1 MTSEGEGQTTPW
13 IEKHGARY
21 AYGYDKGGKL
31 KTALGIGGIPAAVL
45 VNPSGTIVWEGH
57 PSRLTNAIVAKAVTG
72 AIPTPIYEW
81 GKSAKDIKKSF
92 LKGDYAKAIKAADKL
107 AAKEEVGKELAT
119 MLREVVTKKV
129 ASYEADLERGDVRK
143 ANEGAKAFQKAI
155 KGMPEEEVLKALVT
169 RISKDK
175 ELKAVLK
182 AQDKLAG
189 ILASEVKKRKD
200 CQNSLK
206 RLKSL
211 LEDHEG
217 TFTGGLIEAAISD
230 YRKRLP
236 NLRG

>member
-1 MTSEGEGQTTPW
+1 VTSEGEGQTTPW

-31 KTALGIGGIPAAVL
+31 KTALGVGGIPAAVL
-45 VNPSGTIVWEGH
+45 VDPSGTIVWQGH
-57 PSRLTNAIVAKAVTG
+57 PSSLTNAIVAKAVTG

-107 AAKEEVGKELAT
+107 ALDETIGEEIAA
-119 MLREVVTKKV
+119 MLRGVVSKRATGY
-129 ASYEADLERGDVRK
+129 ASDLERGDVLK
-143 ANEGAKAFQKAI
+143 AHDGAKAFLKAI
-155 KGMPEEEVLKALVT
+155 KGLPEEEVLEALVKK
-169 RISKDK
+169 ILKDK

-182 AQDKLAG
+182 VQGKLAD
-189 ILASEVKKRKD
+189 ILASEVKKKKD
-200 CQNSLK
+200 CQNNLK

-217 TFTGGLIEAAISD
+217 TFTGGLIEAAIAD
-230 YRKRLP
+230 YRKMLP

>member
-1 MTSEGEGQTTPW
+1 MKCRPVDDSTTTRTR
-13 IEKHGARY
+13 G
-21 AYGYDKGGKL
+21 
-31 KTALGIGGIPAAVL
+31 
-45 VNPSGTIVWEGH
+45 S
-57 PSRLTNAIVAKAVTG
+57 SSIVAKAVTG

-92 LKGDYAKAIKAADKL
+92 LKGDYAKAIKAANKL
-107 AAKEEVGKELAT
+107 AAKEKVGEELAT
-119 MLREVVTKKV
+119 MLRGVVTKKA

-143 ANEGAKAFQKAI
+143 ANEGAKAFLKTI
-155 KGMPEEEVLKALVT
+155 KGLPEEEALKALVT

-175 ELKAVLK
+175 ELKPVLK
-182 AQDKLAG
+182 AQDKLAD
-189 ILASEVKKRKD
+189 ILASEVKKKKD

-230 YRKRLP
+230 YRKMLP
-236 NLRG
+236 DLRG